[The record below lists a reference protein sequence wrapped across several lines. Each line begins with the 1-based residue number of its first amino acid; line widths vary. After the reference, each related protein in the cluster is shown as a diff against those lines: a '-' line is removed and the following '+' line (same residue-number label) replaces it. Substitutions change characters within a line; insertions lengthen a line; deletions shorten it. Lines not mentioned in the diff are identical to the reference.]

1 MILVCRELRTTL
13 DQPFELLL
21 DKRYQ
26 IAEVAVNVLMY
37 NAPLGD
43 FTFEI
48 LKSGS
53 PVYSFQFDSD
63 YIKAELATADNY
75 AHLYL
80 PLPANVMLSRGQY
93 VARLSAANYTYS
105 SSSFIGWIN
114 DWEGFKF
121 DEITEQA
128 LERPNAFRMI
138 TYDDPSS

>member
-1 MILVCRELRTTL
+1 MILVCRELKTSI
-13 DQPFELLL
+13 DQTFDLLL
-21 DKRYQ
+21 DRRYQ
-26 IAEVAVNVLMY
+26 IQEVSVNILMY
-37 NAPLGD
+37 DAPVGD

-53 PVYSFQFDSD
+53 PVYSYEFDCD
-63 YIKAELATADNY
+63 DIKAALNTADNY
-75 AHLYL
+75 AHLYF
-80 PLPANVMLSRGQY
+80 PMPANLMLSRGQY

-121 DEITEQA
+121 EEITEQA

-138 TYDDPSS
+138 TYDDPNS